1 LKDHLQEEKYE
12 ARIKTEIALLNY
24 EAMENLDKAI
34 NGMKALLEKDRGK
47 MPAYM
52 ISECYVNLGSWDKE
66 VCESS

>member
-1 LKDHLQEEKYE
+1 
-12 ARIKTEIALLNY
+12 
-24 EAMENLDKAI
+24 MENLDKAI